1 MKKIIS
7 IILSVAVIISQG
19 ITFVASA
26 KEDNTVYDTSV
37 TDMLVF
43 GDDSSENE
51 HNLTE
56 KMSITG
62 IDEKAEA
69 QYKDENGK
77 YAGGGL
83 GDGLSYRQIL
93 KPSEDAPKET
103 GFLRFTLKADI
114 ARQNYITVRLSGNQY
129 ARGNIIRVMMI
140 RQSLTRLPDESIPSL
155 IMDIIKTAIP
165 QRADITMLQ

>member
-1 MKKIIS
+1 MY
-7 IILSVAVIISQG
+7 SQG

-62 IDEKAEA
+62 IDEKAKPNIRMKTESMQA
-69 QYKDENGK
+69 
-77 YAGGGL
+77 AGWV
-83 GDGLSYRQIL
+83 
-93 KPSEDAPKET
+93 
-103 GFLRFTLKADI
+103 
-114 ARQNYITVRLSGNQY
+114 TV
-129 ARGNIIRVMMI
+129 
-140 RQSLTRLPDESIPSL
+140 
-155 IMDIIKTAIP
+155 
-165 QRADITMLQ
+165 

>member
-62 IDEKAEA
+62 IDEK
-69 QYKDENGK
+69 
-77 YAGGGL
+77 
-83 GDGLSYRQIL
+83 L
-93 KPSEDAPKET
+93 KP
-103 GFLRFTLKADI
+103 
-114 ARQNYITVRLSGNQY
+114 
-129 ARGNIIRVMMI
+129 NIRMK
-140 RQSLTRLPDESIPSL
+140 TES
-155 IMDIIKTAIP
+155 MQAAGWVTA
-165 QRADITMLQ
+165 

>member
-1 MKKIIS
+1 M
-7 IILSVAVIISQG
+7 SVAVIISQG

-62 IDEKAEA
+62 IDEKAEPNIRMKTESMQA
-69 QYKDENGK
+69 
-77 YAGGGL
+77 AGW
-83 GDGLSYRQIL
+83 
-93 KPSEDAPKET
+93 
-103 GFLRFTLKADI
+103 
-114 ARQNYITVRLSGNQY
+114 V
-129 ARGNIIRVMMI
+129 
-140 RQSLTRLPDESIPSL
+140 
-155 IMDIIKTAIP
+155 TA
-165 QRADITMLQ
+165 

>member
-56 KMSITG
+56 KMSVTG

-77 YAGGGL
+77 YAGGGQ
-83 GDGLSYRQIL
+83 GDGLSETDFKTVRGC
-93 KPSEDAPKET
+93 SE
-103 GFLRFTLKADI
+103 GNRLFTLYFKG
-114 ARQNYITVRLSGNQY
+114 RHRTSELYN
-129 ARGNIIRVMMI
+129 
-140 RQSLTRLPDESIPSL
+140 
-155 IMDIIKTAIP
+155 
-165 QRADITMLQ
+165 RAFIGKSVCSWKYNVIFG

>member
-93 KPSEDAPKET
+93 KPSE
-103 GFLRFTLKADI
+103 GNRLFTLYFKG
-114 ARQNYITVRLSGNQY
+114 RHRTSELYN
-129 ARGNIIRVMMI
+129 
-140 RQSLTRLPDESIPSL
+140 
-155 IMDIIKTAIP
+155 
-165 QRADITMLQ
+165 RAFIGKSVCSWKYNVIFG